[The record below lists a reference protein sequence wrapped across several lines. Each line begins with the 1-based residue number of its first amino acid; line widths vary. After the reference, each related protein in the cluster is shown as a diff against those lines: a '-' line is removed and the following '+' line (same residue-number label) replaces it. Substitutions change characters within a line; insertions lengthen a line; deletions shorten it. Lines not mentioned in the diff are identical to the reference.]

1 MQKHLRILA
10 NFVAFLILIL
20 GTGALLLW
28 LIANTDPSGNSM
40 GVFQPLEKKNVP
52 LPTELH
58 PEVEEAKN
66 ELINR
71 AKDKG
76 ITVVI
81 TDGHR
86 SIERQNELYEQGRSN
101 EGSVVT
107 NADGGESYHNYGLAI
122 DFALKTNRGDVVWDT
137 TRDGNGNGKADWM
150 EVVSIA
156 KDLGFEW
163 GGDWS
168 SFKDYPHL
176 QMDFGLSIRE
186 LQYGKRPKIEKD
198 NNKAAK
204 ESESS

>member
-10 NFVAFLILIL
+10 NIVAFLILLL

-28 LIANTDPSGNSM
+28 FIANTDSSGNSV
-40 GVFQPLEKKNVP
+40 GVFQPLEKKDTP
-52 LPTELH
+52 MPTELH
-58 PEVEEAKN
+58 PEVEKAKN
-66 ELINR
+66 ELLNR
-71 AKDKG
+71 AKEKG
-76 ITVVI
+76 ISVVI

-86 SIERQNELYEQGRSN
+86 SIERQNELYEQGRSG

-186 LQYGKRPKIEKD
+186 LQYGKRPKVEKD
-198 NNKAAK
+198 TNKATT